1 MLVSHLQFRQSM
13 LSRARIINCNNSN
26 EIDNVANTSITFC
39 KVSIRMVV
47 VSYLPKSIRKLLK
60 RWNGDNIHGCIYC
73 HQWHRKREIERTLI
87 LSKYPRNTHN
97 FWASPNVPLTPFI
110 INKHINECPSNPTL
124 TRTVSTTDWYTG
136 TKADHIKASIWN
148 QNQLTKIS
156 GYNALTR

>member
-1 MLVSHLQFRQSM
+1 MLGSHLQYRQSR
-13 LSRARIINCNNSN
+13 LSRACIINCNNSN

-47 VSYLPKSIRKLLK
+47 LSYQPKVDTWKLLK

-73 HQWHRKREIERTLI
+73 HQWHRKREIERTFI

-97 FWASPNVPLTPFI
+97 FWASPNVPLTPISSTNTLKSVYPNKTVPPKTDILERKQI
-110 INKHINECPSNPTL
+110 ISRPPSG
-124 TRTVSTTDWYTG
+124 TRTDSP
-136 TKADHIKASIWN
+136 
-148 QNQLTKIS
+148 KIS

>member
-1 MLVSHLQFRQSM
+1 MLGSHLQYRQSM
-13 LSRARIINCNNSN
+13 LSRACIINCNNSN
-26 EIDNVANTSITFC
+26 EIDNVANIFMAMTS
-39 KVSIRMVV
+39 
-47 VSYLPKSIRKLLK
+47 KLLK

-110 INKHINECPSNPTL
+110 INNHINERPSNPTL
-124 TRTVSTTDWYTG
+124 TRTVSTRNWYTG
-136 TKADHIKASIWN
+136 TKTDHIKASIWN